1 MVTRIG
7 AHRIGRDNPPAGAFI
22 EVNGTRMHY
31 VHLAAGPKADL
42 PPLVFIHG
50 ASANLNDQMTP
61 FRPLLEGRAEML
73 FFDRPGHGWSERGA
87 DNSGQEK
94 QAATIAALMD
104 ALKIKDAIIV
114 AHSFGGSVAMALA
127 LDHPEKV
134 RGLLLLSPATHPWPD
149 KKTQWYYNVAVI
161 PAIGRLFTEAVTL
174 PVGLLSLQA
183 GSEGVF
189 CPNKMPD
196 GYLKDAQIPLVLRP
210 SNFRSNSIDVAGLH
224 DYTVRAS
231 PRYPEI
237 NKPTVILTG
246 DEDTVVLE
254 EVHSKGLARDIK
266 GSELLWVHGIGHK
279 PDYIATNL
287 AVMAIEKLNGAS
299 RDLQAAARNL
309 EDAVHKMEPGVCK

>member
-1 MVTRIG
+1 MC
-7 AHRIGRDNPPAGAFI
+7 
-22 EVNGTRMHY
+22 
-31 VHLAAGPKADL
+31 
-42 PPLVFIHG
+42 
-50 ASANLNDQMTP
+50 
-61 FRPLLEGRAEML
+61 
-73 FFDRPGHGWSERGA
+73 
-87 DNSGQEK
+87 QEK
-94 QAATIAALMD
+94 QAVTIAALMD

-161 PAIGRLFTEAVTL
+161 PVIGRLFTEAITL

-196 GYLKDAQIPLVLRP
+196 GYLKNAQIPLVLRP
-210 SNFRSNSIDVAGLH
+210 SNFRSNSIDVAGLY

-266 GSELLWVHGIGHK
+266 GSELLWVSGIGHK